1 MSYVYMKSLEHKAEK
16 YDKGINQ
23 LTLGKLM
30 KIYQYIVDNYLHK
43 DEILLDIGMG
53 TGTFAI
59 LAAKKGTKVV
69 GIDNSKKM
77 LNIARKKIFKEGLK
91 EEIKIFQIPII
102 EMDENF
108 NDKSFDKVVAILLFS
123 ELYQKEQE
131 FCLRQIHRL
140 LKDDGDFFI
149 VDEVKPRKL
158 WKKIIY
164 LLIRIPLALT
174 TYLKTQLST
183 SALVNFENKLEQNN
197 FSIIE
202 ENLYLLDTLKL
213 MRLKKNDLM

>member
-16 YDKGINQ
+16 YDKGIKQ

-30 KIYQYIVDNYLHK
+30 KIYRYIIDNYLHK
-43 DEILLDIGMG
+43 DEILLDIGIG

-59 LAAKKGTKVV
+59 LAAKKGVKVV
-69 GIDNSKKM
+69 GIDNSEKM
-77 LNIARKKIFKEGLK
+77 LNIARKKIVNEGLK
-91 EEIKIFQIPII
+91 EEIKIIQIPVI

-108 NDKSFDKVVAILLFS
+108 TAKTFDKVVAILLFS

-131 FCLRQIHRL
+131 FCLRQINRI
-140 LKDDGDFFI
+140 LKDDGEFFL
-149 VDEVKPRKL
+149 VDEVKPKKW

-164 LLIRIPLALT
+164 LLMRIPLALT
-174 TYLKTQLST
+174 TYLRTQLTT
-183 SALVNFENKLEQNN
+183 SALVNFEKKLEQTN

-213 MRLKKNDLM
+213 MRLKKNDIM